1 MECLY
6 SPDLKQSDSSVI
18 LSKDEE
24 KHLRVLRLKDNEE
37 IHLSNGKGLLALAK
51 VNFRNNAP
59 IITPIEFY
67 KNYGELKNKI
77 TVAICQI
84 QSRERLEFLVEKAVE
99 LGVVE
104 IIIVHCDYSQK
115 INISEE
121 RLKNK
126 AIAALKQ
133 SHRSVLPQIKFEK
146 SIQSLISNIDKNI
159 IPILLDENVDSP
171 IKENI
176 TKDAI
181 IFVGCEG
188 GFSKSEIDAFNQIEN
203 LRRWNL
209 GNRRLRAETAA
220 IKAISILSA
229 MLEVRNFEF

>member
-6 SPDLKQSDSSVI
+6 SPDLQQSNSSVI

-37 IHLSNGKGLLALAK
+37 IYLSNGKGLFALAK
-51 VNFRNNAP
+51 VNIQNNTP
-59 IITPIEFY
+59 IITPKVFY
-67 KNYGELKNKI
+67 ENFGELNHKI

-84 QSRERLEFLVEKAVE
+84 QSRERMEFLLEKAVE

-115 INISEE
+115 FNISVD

-133 SHRSVLPQIKFEK
+133 SHRSILPQIKFEK
-146 SIQSLISNIDKNI
+146 SIQSLISNLNTNI
-159 IPILLDENVDSP
+159 IPILLDENGDSP
-171 IKENI
+171 LEENI
-176 TKDAI
+176 NEDAI

-188 GFSKSEIDAFNQIEN
+188 GFSQNELEAFTNIKN

-229 MLEVRNFEF
+229 MID

>member
-6 SPDLKQSDSSVI
+6 SPDLKQSNTSVL

-37 IHLSNGKGLLALAK
+37 IYLSNGKGLLALAK
-51 VNFRNNAP
+51 VNFRNNMP
-59 IITPIEFY
+59 MITPLEFY
-67 KNYGELKNKI
+67 KNYGELNAKI

-84 QSRERLEFLVEKAVE
+84 QSRERVEFLVEKAVE

-104 IIIVHCDYSQK
+104 ITIVHCDYSQK
-115 INISEE
+115 FNISEE

-126 AIAALKQ
+126 AIASLKQ
-133 SHRSVLPQIKFEK
+133 SHRSVLPQLKFEK
-146 SIQSLISNIDKNI
+146 SISSFITKIDNKI
-159 IPILLDENVDSP
+159 VPILLDESGENPLEEVIKNDSM
-171 IKENI
+171 
-176 TKDAI
+176 

-188 GFSKSEIDAFNQIEN
+188 GFSKGELEILSKMEN
-203 LRRWNL
+203 LHRWKL

-220 IKAISILSA
+220 IKAISVLSA
-229 MLEVRNFEF
+229 MIEG